1 MWVGLLEK
9 LVWVFLQSSFF
20 LSMDAM
26 QGVEQPFLQDDI
38 YESLAKMAVEEV
50 RKNPGLSLF

>member
-1 MWVGLLEK
+1 
-9 LVWVFLQSSFF
+9 
-20 LSMDAM
+20 MDAM